1 MAHQATGNRPAGAG
15 EAVRP
20 FAVTHASVLS
30 IAVPMTIG
38 YLTTPLLGLTATAV
52 VGRLGNPAAL
62 AGLAIGA
69 ILFDLIFGSL
79 SFFRTSTTG
88 LTAQAFGRGDAREQQ
103 AVFWRAFISAIGLG
117 FLMLMATPLILA
129 YAPGL
134 MTGDT
139 SVADVT
145 RHYFGIRV
153 LSSPATFINFA
164 ILGYVLGRGQGT
176 LALFLQI
183 VINGSNIILSIFLGL
198 HLGWGVDGVAW
209 GTVSAEVIGAM
220 VGMIVVFRQFRTMPS
235 ERPGLADI
243 LDRARLVAL
252 FQLNADI
259 LIRSLVLNC
268 AYAIMTRVGSSF
280 GAVTLAANAV
290 LMNVFL
296 LCSFFLDG
304 LAGAA
309 EQLAGRS
316 LGARY
321 RPAFDRALKLTA
333 LWSFAMAGGLALFF
347 LAFGASM
354 IDLLTTSPE
363 VRAEALSH
371 LGWAAVTGLTGALA
385 FQLDGVYIGA
395 TWSRTMRN
403 MMLASLAGF
412 CLAVAVL
419 VPAFG
424 NHGLWLAI
432 NLFLGLRGLL
442 LLAMLPSRT
451 HQSFAAA
458 Q

>member
-1 MAHQATGNRPAGAG
+1 MGQQAVGHIEDGA
-15 EAVRP
+15 AVRP
-20 FAVTHASVLS
+20 FDVTHKGVLS
-30 IAVPMTIG
+30 IAVPMTLG
-38 YLTTPLLGLTATAV
+38 FLTTPLLGLTATGV
-52 VGRLGNPAAL
+52 VGRLGDPAAL

-88 LTAQAFGRGDAREQQ
+88 LTAQAFGRGDRREEQ

-117 FLMLMATPLILA
+117 LLMLMATPLILA

-134 MTGDT
+134 MTDDAG
-139 SVADVT
+139 VADVT

-153 LSSPATFINFA
+153 LSSPMTFINFA
-164 ILGYVLGRGQGT
+164 ILGYVLGRGQGVT
-176 LALFLQI
+176 GLFLQI
-183 VINGSNIILSIFLGL
+183 VINGSNIILSIYLGL

-209 GTVSAEVIGAM
+209 GTACAETIGA
-220 VGMIVVFRQFRTMPS
+220 VTGLIIIFRQFATMPGS
-235 ERPGLADI
+235 RPNRADI
-243 LDRARLVAL
+243 LDHDRLKAL

-290 LMNVFL
+290 LMNVFM

-316 LGARY
+316 VGARY

-333 LWSFAMAGGLALFF
+333 LWSFAMAGLLALFF
-347 LAFGASM
+347 IAFGSLM
-354 IDLLTTSPE
+354 IDLLTTSPQ
-363 VRAEALSH
+363 VRSEAMRH
-371 LGWAAVTGLTGALA
+371 LGWAALTGITGALA
-385 FQLDGVYIGA
+385 FQLDGVFIGA
-395 TWSRTMRN
+395 TWSRAMRN

-424 NHGLWLAI
+424 NHGLWIAL
-432 NLFLGLRGLL
+432 NLFLGLRGLF
-442 LLAMLPSRT
+442 LLAMLPSKAR
-451 HQSFAAA
+451 QSFAAA